1 MNPLI
6 DINMKYMKERLLG
19 GSLNKI
25 QKSVKVASV
34 VLLILGLQSC
44 EDNFLDVVP
53 DNVAT
58 IEQAF
63 KLRNEAEKYLFTCYS
78 YLPKNGDAVFNI
90 AMLAG
95 DETWIPPQDAA
106 FNSYAFDIARNLQ
119 RVSNPYMDVW
129 EGRYQGGGPSDRYQI
144 FDGIRHCNVFLENVE
159 DKTKI
164 PDLSPTERLR
174 WAGEAKF
181 LKAYYHYY
189 LLRMYGPI
197 PVMKTNVPIDATVE
211 EIQVSRQPVDATVD
225 YLVSLLDEAALA
237 LPPQI
242 SDTQNELGR
251 ITRPIALGIKA
262 ELLLMA
268 ASPLFNGNSD
278 MSGFVSKQGTPYF
291 NPTYDALKWKK
302 AADAAKEAIDV
313 AEANGNMIFYKED
326 VSFDIEP
333 VTKTKLD
340 ITQAV
345 TERWNKEIV
354 WANPNSRTY
363 ELQRL
368 CMAPLLKT
376 VEHTQARKALSP
388 TLESAQMFYTKN
400 GVPIEEDKTLNF
412 NSIAELKVAGAADK
426 YNILEGYKT
435 SILNFNREPRFYA
448 DLGFDGAIWY
458 KFDSGSDDTRWHIE
472 AKYKDYAGSS
482 DAFDY
487 NVTGYYLKKLVNWE
501 QTFGGGSLYKEY
513 AWPELRLSDLY
524 LMYAEALNEVNGPTA
539 EVLKYVDAIRKR
551 AGLAGVAVSWQ
562 NFSNNSSKYTTM
574 EGMREIIHRERN
586 IELAFEGKSYWDIRR
601 WKKATQEYNE
611 PVKGWNVFGSTES
624 DYYQIRTLFQQT
636 FVAPR
641 DYFWPLN
648 ETTLIQNPN
657 LVQAPGW

>member
-1 MNPLI
+1 M
-6 DINMKYMKERLLG
+6 NMKHIKERLLG
-19 GSLNKI
+19 DSLNKI
-25 QKSVKVASV
+25 QKSVKIVSIV
-34 VLLILGLQSC
+34 VLILGIQSC

-58 IEQAF
+58 IDQAF

-90 AMLAG
+90 GMLAG
-95 DETWIPPQDAA
+95 DETWIPPQDAS
-106 FNSYAFDIARNLQ
+106 FESYAFDIARNLQ

-129 EGRYQGGGPSDRYQI
+129 EGQYQGGGPFDRYEI
-144 FDGIRHCNVFLENVE
+144 FDGIRHCNVFLENVQ
-159 DKTKI
+159 DPTKI
-164 PDLSPTERLR
+164 PDLNPGERLR
-174 WAGEAKF
+174 WTGEAKF

-197 PVMKTNVPIDATVE
+197 PVMKVNVPIDATVE
-211 EIQVSRQPVDATVD
+211 EIQVSRQPVDETVT
-225 YLVSLLDEAALA
+225 YLVSLLDEAALV

-242 SDTQNELGR
+242 MDTQNELGR
-251 ITRPIALGIKA
+251 ITKPAALAIKA

-278 MSGFVSKQGTPYF
+278 MAGFKSKQGVAYF
-291 NPTYDALKWKK
+291 NTAYDPLKWKK
-302 AADAAKEAIDV
+302 AADAAKEAID
-313 AEANGNMIFYKED
+313 AAQANGNQIFYKDD

-333 VTKTKLD
+333 ITKTKLN

-345 TERWNKEIV
+345 TEPWNREII

-368 CMAPLLKT
+368 CMAPLINT
-376 VEHTQARKALSP
+376 VSHTQARKALSP

-412 NSIAELKVAGAADK
+412 STITELKTATAADK
-426 YNILEGYKT
+426 FNILEGYKT
-435 SILNFNREPRFYA
+435 SILNYNREPRFYA

-513 AWPELRLSDLY
+513 AWPEMRLADLY
-524 LMYAEALNEVNGPTA
+524 LMYAEALNEVDGPTA
-539 EVLKYVDAIRKR
+539 EVLKYVDAIRTR
-551 AGLAGVAVSWQ
+551 SGIPGVAVSWQ
-562 NFSNNSSKYTTM
+562 NFSSNPSKYTTK
-574 EGMREIIHRERN
+574 EGMRDIIHRERN

-601 WKKATQEYNE
+601 WKTATQEYNE
-611 PVKGWNVFGSTES
+611 AVKGWNVFGSTEA
-624 DYYQIRTLFQQT
+624 DYYQIRTLFQQR
-636 FVAPR
+636 FVGPR

-648 ETTLIQNPN
+648 EMTLIQNPN

>member
-1 MNPLI
+1 
-6 DINMKYMKERLLG
+6 MKHIKERLLG
-19 GSLNKI
+19 ESLNKI
-25 QKSVKVASV
+25 QKSVKIASIAV
-34 VLLILGLQSC
+34 LILGIQSC
-44 EDNFLDVVP
+44 EDSFLDVVP

-58 IEQAF
+58 IDQAF

-90 AMLAG
+90 GMLAG

-129 EGRYQGGGPSDRYQI
+129 EGQYQGGGPSDRYEI
-144 FDGIRHCNVFLENVE
+144 FDGIRHCNVFLDNVQ
-159 DKTKI
+159 DPTKI
-164 PDLSPTERLR
+164 PDLSPGERLR

-197 PVMKTNVPIDATVE
+197 PVMKVNVPIDATVE
-211 EIQVSRQPVDATVD
+211 EIQVARQPVDETVT
-225 YLVSLLDEAALA
+225 YLVSLLDEAALV

-242 SDTQNELGR
+242 MDTQNELGR
-251 ITRPIALGIKA
+251 ITKPTALAIKA

-278 MSGFVSKQGTPYF
+278 MAGFKSKQGVAYF
-291 NPTYDALKWKK
+291 NPTYDPLKWKK
-302 AADAAKEAIDV
+302 AADAAKEAIDA
-313 AEANGNMIFYKED
+313 AEANGNQIFYKDD

-333 VTKTKLD
+333 ITKTKLN

-345 TERWNKEIV
+345 TERWNKEII

-368 CMAPLLKT
+368 CMAPLINT
-376 VEHTQARKALSP
+376 VSHTQARKALSP

-400 GVPIEEDKTLNF
+400 GVPIEEDKTLDF
-412 NSIAELKVAGAADK
+412 STITDLKVATAADK

-501 QTFGGGSLYKEY
+501 QTFSGGSLYKEY
-513 AWPELRLSDLY
+513 AWPEMRLADLY
-524 LMYAEALNEVNGPTA
+524 LMYAEALNEVEGPTA
-539 EVLKYVDAIRKR
+539 EVLKYVDAIRAR
-551 AGLAGVAVSWQ
+551 AGIAGVAVSWQ
-562 NFSNNSSKYTTM
+562 NFSSNPSKYTTKD
-574 EGMREIIHRERN
+574 GMREIIHRERN

-601 WKKATQEYNE
+601 WKTATQEYNE
-611 PVKGWNVFGSTES
+611 AVKGWNVFGATEA
-624 DYYQIRTLFQQT
+624 DYYQIRTLFQQR
-636 FVAPR
+636 FVGPR

>member
-1 MNPLI
+1 MKPLI
-6 DINMKYMKERLLG
+6 DMNMKHIKERLLG
-19 GSLNKI
+19 ESLNKI
-25 QKSVKVASV
+25 QKSVKIASIAV
-34 VLLILGLQSC
+34 LILGIQSC
-44 EDNFLDVVP
+44 EDSFLDVVP

-58 IEQAF
+58 IDQAF

-90 AMLAG
+90 GMLAG

-129 EGRYQGGGPSDRYQI
+129 EGQYQGGGPSDRYEI
-144 FDGIRHCNVFLENVE
+144 FDGIRHCNVFLDNVQ
-159 DKTKI
+159 DPTKI
-164 PDLSPTERLR
+164 PDLNPGERLR

-197 PVMKTNVPIDATVE
+197 PVMKVNVPIDATVE
-211 EIQVSRQPVDATVD
+211 EIQVSRQPVDETVT
-225 YLVSLLDEAALA
+225 YLVSLLDEAALV

-242 SDTQNELGR
+242 MDTQNELGR
-251 ITRPIALGIKA
+251 ITKPTALAIKA

-278 MSGFVSKQGTPYF
+278 MAGFKSKQGVAYF
-291 NPTYDALKWKK
+291 NPTYDPLKWKK
-302 AADAAKEAIDV
+302 AADAAKEAIDA
-313 AEANGNMIFYKED
+313 AEANGNQIFYKED

-333 VTKTKLD
+333 ITKTKLN

-345 TERWNKEIV
+345 TERWNKEII

-368 CMAPLLKT
+368 CMAPLINT
-376 VEHTQARKALSP
+376 VSHTQARKALSP

-400 GVPIEEDKTLNF
+400 GVPIEEDKTLDF
-412 NSIAELKVAGAADK
+412 STITDLKVATAADK

-513 AWPELRLSDLY
+513 AWPEMRLADLY
-524 LMYAEALNEVNGPTA
+524 LMYAEALNEVDGPTA
-539 EVLKYVDAIRKR
+539 EVLKYVDAIRTR
-551 AGLAGVAVSWQ
+551 AGIAGVAVSWQ
-562 NFSNNSSKYTTM
+562 NFSSNPSKYTTKD
-574 EGMREIIHRERN
+574 GMREIIHRERN

-601 WKKATQEYNE
+601 WKTATQEYNE
-611 PVKGWNVFGSTES
+611 AVKGWNVFGATEA
-624 DYYQIRTLFQQT
+624 DYYQIRTLFQQR
-636 FVAPR
+636 FVGPR

>member
-1 MNPLI
+1 M
-6 DINMKYMKERLLG
+6 NMKHIKERLLG
-19 GSLNKI
+19 ESLNKI
-25 QKSVKVASV
+25 QKSVKIASIAV
-34 VLLILGLQSC
+34 LILGIQSC
-44 EDNFLDVVP
+44 EDSFLDVVP

-58 IEQAF
+58 IDQAF

-90 AMLAG
+90 GMLAG

-129 EGRYQGGGPSDRYQI
+129 EGQYQGGGPSDRYEI
-144 FDGIRHCNVFLENVE
+144 FDGIRHCNVFLDNVQ
-159 DKTKI
+159 DPTKI
-164 PDLSPTERLR
+164 PDLSPGERLR

-197 PVMKTNVPIDATVE
+197 PVMKVNVPIDATVE
-211 EIQVSRQPVDATVD
+211 EIQVARQPVDETVT
-225 YLVSLLDEAALA
+225 YLVSLLDEAALV

-242 SDTQNELGR
+242 MDTQNELGR
-251 ITRPIALGIKA
+251 ITKPTALAIKA

-278 MSGFVSKQGTPYF
+278 MAGFKSKQGVAYF
-291 NPTYDALKWKK
+291 NPTYDPLKWKK
-302 AADAAKEAIDV
+302 AADAAKEAIDA
-313 AEANGNMIFYKED
+313 AEANGNQIFYKDD

-333 VTKTKLD
+333 ITKTKLN

-345 TERWNKEIV
+345 TERWNKEII

-368 CMAPLLKT
+368 CMAPLINT
-376 VEHTQARKALSP
+376 VSHTQARKALSP

-400 GVPIEEDKTLNF
+400 GVPIEEDKTLDF
-412 NSIAELKVAGAADK
+412 STITDLKVATAADK

-501 QTFGGGSLYKEY
+501 QTFSGGSLYKEY
-513 AWPELRLSDLY
+513 AWPEMRLADLY
-524 LMYAEALNEVNGPTA
+524 LMYAEALNEVEGPTA
-539 EVLKYVDAIRKR
+539 EVLKYVDAIRAR
-551 AGLAGVAVSWQ
+551 AGIAGVAVSWQ
-562 NFSNNSSKYTTM
+562 NFSSNPSKYTTKD
-574 EGMREIIHRERN
+574 GMREIIHRERN

-601 WKKATQEYNE
+601 WKTATQEYNE
-611 PVKGWNVFGSTES
+611 AVKGWNVFGATEA
-624 DYYQIRTLFQQT
+624 DYYQIRTLFQQR
-636 FVAPR
+636 FVGPR